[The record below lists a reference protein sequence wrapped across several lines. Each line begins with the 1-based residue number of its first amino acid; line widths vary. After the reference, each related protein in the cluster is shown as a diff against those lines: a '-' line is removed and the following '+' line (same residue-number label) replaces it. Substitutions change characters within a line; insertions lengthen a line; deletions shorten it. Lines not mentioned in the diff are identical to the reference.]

1 MEGSLVKN
9 NTTGG
14 AEYSRKVF
22 CVLMGYTLWEFDT
35 EADARAG
42 LWPRA
47 EADVIGVSPAPSNSS
62 TLRSTMVSMTS
73 SRSATDA
80 ALTFVYTTTAGERVC
95 AVAPSAGECDRWQV
109 ALTLGV
115 ELLLLTGLAEGAG
128 GAATCVPH
136 EPPQPDASASHCAAS
151 GAAFG
156 YTVARHTCA
165 ASGRAFA
172 AAHMAPAPLPLPG
185 IGLGH
190 AAKLSDACAQ
200 AQQLLNAS
208 RCRARLLAAAAH
220 GADLEQ
226 TLERKFKAD
235 RKPLWLLHKDQLD
248 APPPAPLLSLDGSAP
263 PPPPANTRDEAAKA
277 ACGILLSDAPL
288 SDPEYLALF
297 NTCREAARDAADRS
311 YDAYVAQVLDGM
323 RGDAAALVG
332 ELHALTTFPPAPGGR
347 GAPLP
352 PRPRAA
358 SAEPSKKEPEELVDR
373 SKTSSALASKGEEK
387 DEGDAVVVQID
398 DGDAAFARDQ
408 DVLRS
413 RLPSS
418 SHGVAVRDVL
428 VALLHVR
435 ADDDDLVP
443 LDEEPP
449 PPAQLQTPRPG
460 PVKRTRK
467 GPNLLFYLP
476 QLAHVYYRCLPPRDA
491 DAAVRVTLVEEF
503 LLKTSRRSFRFA
515 LRLAWMLVA
524 YLEDRGAAPARRPHV
539 LRLLVELE
547 AAAAYASS
555 QGTSGDPWALRRDA
569 ISAAAMSRRGPGSGE
584 ASPFAGAVA
593 LELLPRVPPWLALEL
608 RRASSALRRA
618 VAKALATLGV
628 APAEPVVD
636 LSAPES
642 PGGKA
647 KQYFETDRLGSSSDY
662 DVPPDDVLARE
673 MRFVRAMCD
682 VAEAMRSVEHSNRP
696 ARLKKELE
704 ALPRRTPLAHSPINA
719 TYVVTESG
727 ARSLHLGR
735 VARIP
740 PNEGHVFKTKAR
752 APTLMLLETVDD
764 PKAGA
769 DAPARAASP
778 SPLVGGSDSDTSD
791 DVVALELLE
800 QTRASERDKEL
811 AELLAK
817 QLGDVAPEPEDGEPV
832 SPGTPRGRPALSASA
847 MKRVCSVPSIVDA
860 ACGSDDEG
868 PQRDD
873 DGDEPGDRTPPP
885 PRRVASATTLSVLAE
900 GETPR
905 EGDDDAASQPEKRSV
920 SPVPPPDFGSESGEA
935 FASEPVASGSRDR
948 AEVVRALRK
957 KPALGLKI
965 ERLSSITGPGLGG
978 GGSPEAA
985 ESEGQD
991 GAADAPEKPDELL
1004 GDVVVVPSPE
1014 PEGAAKKKW
1023 VPGFGEPWVDKRERI
1038 RRSSPIGGEPT
1049 WNLVSCIVKS
1059 NDDLRQEVC
1068 ALQIIAA
1075 CNDAFEAAG
1084 LGGDE
1089 TGLWLRHY
1097 SIVPTGASTGIIETM
1112 ADAVSLDGLKKAKE
1126 FTTLKHHFH
1135 VAHGGDGSLRHAK
1148 ARKAFVSSM
1157 AAYSL
1162 VCHLLGLKDRHNGNI
1177 LLDSFG
1183 HVIHIDFG
1191 FLLGQAPGGSFSL
1204 ERVPFKLT
1212 AEHVDAMGGWSSDG
1226 FADFVVLL
1234 ACGFAAL
1241 QKHASKIL
1249 HLVEIM
1255 AKDSPFPCFKNG
1267 PACVDKMRAKL
1278 KLHFT
1283 TKEQVA
1289 HHVAEL
1295 VRQSYNAYGTRQY
1308 DSFQYLT
1315 NGIYS

>member
-47 EADVIGVSPAPSNSS
+47 EADVIG
-62 TLRSTMVSMTS
+62 
-73 SRSATDA
+73 
-80 ALTFVYTTTAGERVC
+80 
-95 AVAPSAGECDRWQV
+95 V

-323 RGDAAALVG
+323 RGDTAALVG
-332 ELHALTTFPPAPGGR
+332 ELHALTTFPPPPGGR

-358 SAEPSKKEPEELVDR
+358 SAEPAKKEEPKEELVDQSR
-373 SKTSSALASKGEEK
+373 RRRRRVKGEEK
-387 DEGDAVVVQID
+387 DDADAVVVQID

-539 LRLLVELE
+539 LRLVELE
-547 AAAAYASS
+547 ARA
-555 QGTSGDPWALRRDA
+555 R
-569 ISAAAMSRRGPGSGE
+569 
-584 ASPFAGAVA
+584 V
-593 LELLPRVPPWLALEL
+593 LLPRVPPWLALEL

-662 DVPPDDVLARE
+662 DVPPCVPPDDVLARE

-682 VAEAMRSVEHSNRP
+682 VAEAMRSVEHGNRP

-769 DAPARAASP
+769 DLPASAASP

-817 QLGDVAPEPEDGEPV
+817 QLGDVAPEPEDGEPRR
-832 SPGTPRGRPALSASA
+832 RGAPARRRRRRA
-847 MKRVCSVPSIVDA
+847 RDRDA
-860 ACGSDDEG
+860 AAA
-868 PQRDD
+868 
-873 DGDEPGDRTPPP
+873 
-885 PRRVASATTLSVLAE
+885 RVASATTLSVLAE

-985 ESEGQD
+985 ESEG
-991 GAADAPEKPDELL
+991 
-1004 GDVVVVPSPE
+1004 
-1014 PEGAAKKKW
+1014 
-1023 VPGFGEPWVDKRERI
+1023 
-1038 RRSSPIGGEPT
+1038 
-1049 WNLVSCIVKS
+1049 S

-1135 VAHGGDGSLRHAK
+1135 VAHGGDG
-1148 ARKAFVSSM
+1148 
-1157 AAYSL
+1157 
-1162 VCHLLGLKDRHNGNI
+1162 
-1177 LLDSFG
+1177 FG

-1204 ERVPFKLT
+1204 ARVSFKLT

>member
-47 EADVIGVSPAPSNSS
+47 EADVIG
-62 TLRSTMVSMTS
+62 
-73 SRSATDA
+73 
-80 ALTFVYTTTAGERVC
+80 
-95 AVAPSAGECDRWQV
+95 
-109 ALTLGV
+109 
-115 ELLLLTGLAEGAG
+115 
-128 GAATCVPH
+128 
-136 EPPQPDASASHCAAS
+136 
-151 GAAFG
+151 
-156 YTVARHTCA
+156 
-165 ASGRAFA
+165 
-172 AAHMAPAPLPLPG
+172 
-185 IGLGH
+185 
-190 AAKLSDACAQ
+190 
-200 AQQLLNAS
+200 
-208 RCRARLLAAAAH
+208 
-220 GADLEQ
+220 
-226 TLERKFKAD
+226 
-235 RKPLWLLHKDQLD
+235 
-248 APPPAPLLSLDGSAP
+248 
-263 PPPPANTRDEAAKA
+263 
-277 ACGILLSDAPL
+277 
-288 SDPEYLALF
+288 
-297 NTCREAARDAADRS
+297 
-311 YDAYVAQVLDGM
+311 
-323 RGDAAALVG
+323 
-332 ELHALTTFPPAPGGR
+332 
-347 GAPLP
+347 
-352 PRPRAA
+352 
-358 SAEPSKKEPEELVDR
+358 
-373 SKTSSALASKGEEK
+373 
-387 DEGDAVVVQID
+387 ID

-460 PVKRTRK
+460 PRRRK
-467 GPNLLFYLP
+467 GVGRPL
-476 QLAHVYYRCLPPRDA
+476 
-491 DAAVRVTLVEEF
+491 
-503 LLKTSRRSFRFA
+503 
-515 LRLAWMLVA
+515 
-524 YLEDRGAAPARRPHV
+524 GAPARRH
-539 LRLLVELE
+539 
-547 AAAAYASS
+547 
-555 QGTSGDPWALRRDA
+555 LRRGHEPP
-569 ISAAAMSRRGPGSGE
+569 GPGSGE

-662 DVPPDDVLARE
+662 DVPP
-673 MRFVRAMCD
+673 C
-682 VAEAMRSVEHSNRP
+682 VEIKIFNPTSMSS
-696 ARLKKELE
+696 
-704 ALPRRTPLAHSPINA
+704 ALPLAHAAAHSPINA

-769 DAPARAASP
+769 DLPASAASP

-817 QLGDVAPEPEDGEPV
+817 QLGDVARNQGGEP
-832 SPGTPRGRPALSASA
+832 
-847 MKRVCSVPSIVDA
+847 
-860 ACGSDDEG
+860 
-868 PQRDD
+868 
-873 DGDEPGDRTPPP
+873 
-885 PRRVASATTLSVLAE
+885 
-900 GETPR
+900 
-905 EGDDDAASQPEKRSV
+905 
-920 SPVPPPDFGSESGEA
+920 
-935 FASEPVASGSRDR
+935 
-948 AEVVRALRK
+948 VVRALRK

-985 ESEGQD
+985 SPRRRR
-991 GAADAPEKPDELL
+991 AADAPKPDELL

-1014 PEGAAKKKW
+1014 PEA
-1023 VPGFGEPWVDKRERI
+1023 
-1038 RRSSPIGGEPT
+1038 RRR
-1049 WNLVSCIVKS
+1049 KS
-1059 NDDLRQEVC
+1059 RRPRRRQ
-1068 ALQIIAA
+1068 
-1075 CNDAFEAAG
+1075 
-1084 LGGDE
+1084 
-1089 TGLWLRHY
+1089 TGSGSGTIDRAR
-1097 SIVPTGASTGIIETM
+1097 ASAGIIETM

-1135 VAHGGDGSLRHAK
+1135 VAHGGDGRHAK

-1308 DSFQYLT
+1308 DLPVPAGGMPDRAHFTAEPRAALDRSPL
-1315 NGIYS
+1315 

>member
-323 RGDAAALVG
+323 RGDAAAL
-332 ELHALTTFPPAPGGR
+332 
-347 GAPLP
+347 
-352 PRPRAA
+352 
-358 SAEPSKKEPEELVDR
+358 
-373 SKTSSALASKGEEK
+373 
-387 DEGDAVVVQID
+387 ID

-428 VALLHVR
+428 VALLH
-435 ADDDDLVP
+435 
-443 LDEEPP
+443 
-449 PPAQLQTPRPG
+449 
-460 PVKRTRK
+460 
-467 GPNLLFYLP
+467 
-476 QLAHVYYRCLPPRDA
+476 
-491 DAAVRVTLVEEF
+491 
-503 LLKTSRRSFRFA
+503 
-515 LRLAWMLVA
+515 
-524 YLEDRGAAPARRPHV
+524 
-539 LRLLVELE
+539 
-547 AAAAYASS
+547 
-555 QGTSGDPWALRRDA
+555 
-569 ISAAAMSRRGPGSGE
+569 
-584 ASPFAGAVA
+584 
-593 LELLPRVPPWLALEL
+593 
-608 RRASSALRRA
+608 
-618 VAKALATLGV
+618 ALATLGV

-647 KQYFETDRLGSSSDY
+647 KQYFETDRLGSSSGLRRPPC
-662 DVPPDDVLARE
+662 VPPDDVLARE

-682 VAEAMRSVEHSNRP
+682 VAEAMRSVEHGNRP

-769 DAPARAASP
+769 DLPARAASP

-985 ESEGQD
+985 ESEGVD

-1014 PEGAAKKKW
+1014 PEGAPKKKW